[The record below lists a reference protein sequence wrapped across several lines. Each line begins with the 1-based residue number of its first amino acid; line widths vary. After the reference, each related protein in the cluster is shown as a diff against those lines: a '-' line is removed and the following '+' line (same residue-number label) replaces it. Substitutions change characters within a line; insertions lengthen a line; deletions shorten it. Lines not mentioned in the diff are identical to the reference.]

1 MPPDKQPP
9 KNPNPSAKTTQSKAQ
24 AAAIQR
30 QQAETARRN
39 ARRRQLVLIGA
50 VAVVALLVL
59 AITLLALPKPDDKP
73 TVAAGQVQGCADP
86 VAATIADPNQ
96 PPGQAVRV
104 SEAGLHFQ
112 HIDDTLPAT
121 YSSDPPAAGWHYA
134 VWASPGPAS
143 STVPDTMLVHNLEH
157 GYVVI
162 DYNYTPGQCAA
173 LESKLANI
181 ANAYPKVIV
190 NPRPDPAAPKIAL
203 TAWGRLEKLN
213 GYDETEIRR
222 FITYWI
228 SKPGNAPE
236 WQLPP

>member
-9 KNPNPSAKTTQSKAQ
+9 KNPNLSAKPTQSKVQ

-30 QQAETARRN
+30 QQAEAVRRN
-39 ARRRQLVLIGA
+39 ARRRQMVLIGA
-50 VAVVALLVL
+50 VAIVAILVL
-59 AITLLALPKPDDKP
+59 GITLLALPKTEDKAS
-73 TVAAGQVQGCADP
+73 VAAVEGCDNP
-86 VAATIADPNQ
+86 IVATITDPNQ

-104 SEAGLHFQ
+104 SDAGLHLQ

-121 YSSDPPAAGWHYA
+121 YSSDPPASGWHYA
-134 VWASPGPAS
+134 AWASPGPAS

-162 DYNYTPGQCAA
+162 DYNYTPGQCVA

-181 ANAYPKVIV
+181 AKAYPKVIA

-222 FITYWI
+222 FITYWM

-236 WQLPP
+236 WRLPP